1 MIGEVSP
8 TDPLVLL
15 GVAFAAAFL
24 TRLAGVAISGRVE
37 ADTPIFHWFSCVG
50 QALVGGLMVRAIF
63 FPSTPLGD
71 TLLLDRILAV
81 GGAIVVFFLFRRRL
95 LPSTLAGVLTLA
107 ALSIWRDL

>member
-1 MIGEVSP
+1 MIGEISP
-8 TDPLVLL
+8 TDLLVLL

-37 ADTPIFHWFSCVG
+37 ADTPVFHWFSCVG
-50 QALVGGLMVRAIF
+50 QALVGGLMVRAIL
-63 FPSTPLGD
+63 FPSTPLGE

-81 GGAIVVFFLFRRRL
+81 GGAIVVFFLFRHRL

>member
-1 MIGEVSP
+1 MISVISI

-37 ADTPIFHWFSCVG
+37 ANTPIFHWFACVG

-63 FPSTPLGD
+63 FPSTPLGE
-71 TLLLDRILAV
+71 TLILDRTLAV
-81 GGAIVVFFLFRRRL
+81 SVAVVLFFFFGRRL
-95 LPSTLAGVLTLA
+95 LLSSLAGVITLA

>member
-1 MIGEVSP
+1 MIGDVSP

-24 TRLAGVAISGRVE
+24 TRLAGVAISGHVE
-37 ADTPIFHWFSCVG
+37 PDTPVFHWFACVG

>member
-1 MIGEVSP
+1 MIGDVSS
-8 TDPLVLL
+8 TDPLILL
-15 GVAFAAAFL
+15 CVAFAAAFL
-24 TRLAGVAISGRVE
+24 TRLAGVTISGHVK
-37 ADTPIFHWFSCVG
+37 ADTPIFHWFACVG

-81 GGAIVVFFLFRRRL
+81 GGAIVVFFLFRHRL